1 MSDTMQ
7 LLECCT
13 IGINKILYFEIQK
26 KEKEKTLLSSSELSY
41 YMCMQSADIIEWLHS
56 WKKDGR
62 NMVGKLHIA
71 HL

>member
-1 MSDTMQ
+1 MPNTMQ

-26 KEKEKTLLSSSELSY
+26 KKTLLSSSELSY

-56 WKKDGR
+56 
-62 NMVGKLHIA
+62 
-71 HL
+71 

>member
-26 KEKEKTLLSSSELSY
+26 KKTLLSSSELSY

-56 WKKDGR
+56 WKKDDR

-71 HL
+71 HS

>member
-26 KEKEKTLLSSSELSY
+26 KKKTLLSSSELSY

-56 WKKDGR
+56 
-62 NMVGKLHIA
+62 
-71 HL
+71 

>member
-41 YMCMQSADIIEWLHS
+41 YMCMFKGLQPAHIIEWLHS
-56 WKKDGR
+56 
-62 NMVGKLHIA
+62 
-71 HL
+71 